1 MTDTKNTIK
10 ELHNSG
16 RGDRGIRSERDKL
29 VQKFR
34 LMENDIAVWENNMG
48 FFAKSKNAETLLQE
62 LDKKIARA
70 KEELAQIEEKIKVI
84 DNQQE

>member
-1 MTDTKNTIK
+1 
-10 ELHNSG
+10 
-16 RGDRGIRSERDKL
+16 
-29 VQKFR
+29 
-34 LMENDIAVWENNMG
+34 MENDIAVWENNMG
-48 FFAKSKNAETLLQE
+48 FFAKSKNAEALLLE